1 MFDVES
7 DRKPTSGLPVTG
19 GQSGIWLAQQ
29 IEPDSSAYN
38 IVFALHLHGAVDLDR
53 LAAAVRGAVEE
64 AECLHVQV
72 VPGADGPR
80 QHPHPRPVDV
90 TVVDLREAADP
101 DG

>member
-38 IVFALHLHGAVDLDR
+38 IVFALH
-53 LAAAVRGAVEE
+53 VRGAVEE

-72 VPGADGPR
+72 VPGPDGPR
-80 QHPHPRPVDV
+80 QSPHPRPVDI
-90 TVVDLREAADP
+90 TVEIGRAHV
-101 DG
+101 